1 MDSYLDVPMKIKC
14 RYMIF
19 FRENDKQIAMPTG
32 FSAKIT
38 Y

>member
-19 FRENDKQIAMPTG
+19 FRENDKQMPTG